1 MSTEHEN
8 AKNELYTFQY
18 GNEPLSPIVTYRS
31 NLIAA
36 VQNHPQAAQNAG
48 IRDFSTES
56 VTDAKFERFLSIAK
70 PAHFKIYKVVEL

>member
-18 GNEPLSPIVTYRS
+18 ENEPLSPIVTYRS

-36 VQNHPQAAQNAG
+36 VQSHARAAQNAE
-48 IRDFSTES
+48 IRNFSTVS
-56 VTDAKFERFLSIAK
+56 VAEEKFERFLRIAK
-70 PAHFKIYKVVEL
+70 SAHFKIYKVVEL